1 MTTNK
6 TFRRLI
12 RTIDNPIYD
21 RRCKH
26 GAESVASFEIGM
38 PFVHLM
44 GVHPCNDAVL
54 TINDRIINNPML
66 VEALIA
72 ASSQSNPKTWREA
85 ALASGDT
92 LIADQYS
99 SQIIDV
105 LMESGIVSVT
115 DVTNAI
121 AAVRAKWDE
130 EEAA

>member
-12 RTIDNPIYD
+12 RAIDNPVYD

-26 GAESVASFEIGM
+26 GAESVATFEAGM

-72 ASSQSNPKTWREA
+72 ASSQSNPKTWRES